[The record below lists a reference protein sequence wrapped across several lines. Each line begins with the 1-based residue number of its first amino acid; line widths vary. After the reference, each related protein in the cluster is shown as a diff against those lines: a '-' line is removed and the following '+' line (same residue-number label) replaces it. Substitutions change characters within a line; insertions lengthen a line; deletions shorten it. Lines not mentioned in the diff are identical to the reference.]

1 MSTDSITK
9 AATCLTE
16 IGKLAAWL
24 EDQAI
29 HRSADRLMP
38 GGRATVALAYVGSPR
53 EWAENI
59 AADELYHL
67 SHCIKFDHRGCH
79 YAEAAADEDNDEPVL
94 QTMLFWSEAWREEH
108 GYEAERRPD
117 GSLKCDIATEAN
129 FLRGSLNW
137 AWANEIHWDDFVQD
151 LETAQTKLENLLIQ
165 GIRSE
170 RGVPCMYDECK
181 GKRLVRK
188 MVPTRDKAT
197 GLKVWTLTNWH
208 CPRCHRE
215 WSEERYRASIAA
227 AAWAAQS
234 EDIGGVVWCSTRYA
248 ARQVERSES
257 CVRGWI
263 TKHKW
268 PTVCLIVGRRVAFV
282 RLADV
287 EEHAETA
294 KRRNGAA

>member
-9 AATCLTE
+9 AAHALTE
-16 IGKLAAWL
+16 ISNLADWL
-24 EDQAI
+24 EDQAEN
-29 HRSADRLMP
+29 RASDRLMP
-38 GGRATVALAYVGSPR
+38 GGRATVALAHVASPR

-67 SHCIKFDHRGCH
+67 STCVKFDHTHCK
-79 YAEAAADEDNDEPVL
+79 YAVAAVDDDPDDEPPL
-94 QTMLFWSEAWREEH
+94 QTLRYWSEAWRTEH
-108 GYEAERRPD
+108 GYESDRTPT
-117 GSLKCDIATEAN
+117 IQTEAN

-137 AWANEIHWDDFVQD
+137 AWANEVHWDDFVQD
-151 LETAQTKLENLLIQ
+151 LERAQAKLENLLMR

-170 RGVPCMYDECK
+170 RGVPCMYDECG

-188 MVPTRDKAT
+188 MVPARDKST
-197 GLKVWTLTNWH
+197 GLKTWRLTNWH

-215 WSEERYRASIAA
+215 WDEDRYRASVAA

-234 EDIGGVVWCSTRYA
+234 EEIDGETWCSAKYA
-248 ARQVERSES
+248 ARKVDRTES

-263 TKHKW
+263 AKHDW
-268 PTVCLIVGRRVAFV
+268 PTACMIRGRRTGFV

-287 EEHAETA
+287 AEHAAKA
-294 KRRNGAA
+294 KRRKRVSPAA